1 MCDYIKGRASVET
14 LKTIE
19 DKIAQALERI
29 RQLKEEKG
37 SLEARVRELER
48 TLALREQEIERLSGE
63 KVSIRKQIEDLITE
77 LEGVDVK

>member
-1 MCDYIKGRASVET
+1 MET

>member
-1 MCDYIKGRASVET
+1 MET

-37 SLEARVRELER
+37 SLESRVRELER

>member
-1 MCDYIKGRASVET
+1 MET

-37 SLEARVRELER
+37 GLEARVRELER